1 VSKEINTGQTWEHRL
16 ALRLPGPLFFG
27 AFLIALFLIAAY
39 LSFQWFFGFGI
50 EPSAFGIVVLLVAA
64 LIAPAYF
71 FGRSNYLHKTG
82 FGKLYIASNVIRTS
96 RFAGAAGVLLFIG
109 LWELI
114 QVSQGREFLSQW
126 TGLYAGSSI
135 AAMFLWAGWLVGRIG
150 YFLFAGVWDRP
161 GPQRSDIDLL
171 NLENIY
177 VIGRSGLEGT
187 LVWFIVI
194 AFVGLLVLPEVGTGL
209 WLVLSMLAI
218 NVGGG
223 LMFLLAP
230 AKQIR
235 NLIRDV
241 KREELV
247 RLAPFLRQ
255 ARDDTLTHDTS
266 SPPGRLGDLLA
277 YKTQVESTQE
287 WPFDSSTLFRFGLY
301 LLIPIG
307 SMVGGALVERVV
319 DLVLD

>member
-1 VSKEINTGQTWEHRL
+1 VSKVINTGQTWEHRL
-16 ALRLPGPLFFG
+16 ALRLPGPLFIG
-27 AFLIALFLIAAY
+27 AFLIAMFLIAAY

-50 EPSAFGIVVLLVAA
+50 EPSAFGLVVLLVAA

-71 FGRSNYLHKTG
+71 FGPYNHLHETEFRK
-82 FGKLYIASNVIRTS
+82 FFIARNVIRTS
-96 RFAGAAGVLLFIG
+96 RFAGAAGVLVFIG

-114 QVSQGREFLSQW
+114 QVSQGRDFLSLW
-126 TGLYAGSSI
+126 THLHAGSSI
-135 AAMFLWAGWLVGRIG
+135 TAMFLWLGWLIGRIG
-150 YFLFAGVWDRP
+150 YFSSAGIWDRP

-171 NLENIY
+171 KLENIY
-177 VIGRSGLEGT
+177 VIGRSGLEGA

-194 AFVGLLVLPEVGTGL
+194 AITGLLILPEVGTGL
-209 WLVLSMLAI
+209 WVVLSILAVT
-218 NVGGG
+218 VGGG
-223 LMFLLAP
+223 LMFLFIP
-230 AKQIR
+230 AKKIR

-241 KREELV
+241 KHEELA
-247 RLAPFLRQ
+247 RLEPLLRQ
-255 ARDDTLTHDTS
+255 ARDDTLTHDS
-266 SPPGRLGDLLA
+266 SSVAGRLGDLLA